1 MYSQN
6 GWIENPSGVFTE
18 VTNSSGDINNPLF
31 KSNLYL
37 NGKTG
42 ELQARTGYIGGFTIH
57 KDMLQST
64 HGTTPS
70 ISLNGITGKLIAND
84 ATIRGHIEAT
94 SGTFA
99 GSLSAATGTFS
110 GELTA
115 VTGAIGGF
123 NIINSVLKSS
133 NNNLTL
139 DAINA
144 LITTGSGNTRIEMGM
159 KNSVPVLQFYKNG
172 TLQYDLGPDGIE
184 LKDGGTA
191 TINGTTTTTI
201 TLAND

>member
-1 MYSQN
+1 
-6 GWIENPSGVFTE
+6 
-18 VTNSSGDINNPLF
+18 
-31 KSNLYL
+31 
-37 NGKTG
+37 
-42 ELQARTGYIGGFTIH
+42 
-57 KDMLQST
+57 MLQST

-84 ATIRGHIEAT
+84 ATIKGHIEAT
-94 SGTFA
+94 SGTFAGELIAATGTFKGSLSAATGTFSGELTAATGTFA